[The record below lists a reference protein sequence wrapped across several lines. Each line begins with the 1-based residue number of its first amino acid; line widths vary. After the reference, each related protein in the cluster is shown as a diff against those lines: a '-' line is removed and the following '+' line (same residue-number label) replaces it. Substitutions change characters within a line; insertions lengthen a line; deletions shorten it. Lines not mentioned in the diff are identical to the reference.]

1 MTTNRV
7 FVPPIKIRGIKTKLV
22 PLIREIVR
30 VDPST
35 IWVEPFMDSGVV
47 GFNVAPKR
55 AVFADTNP
63 HVIAFYRAI
72 QAGDITASRV
82 RAFLE
87 AEGGKLREKDDLH
100 YYAVRERFNRH
111 HDPLDFL
118 FLNRLCFN
126 GMIRFNRT
134 GDYNVPYGHKPERF
148 AKAYVT
154 KIVNQVAHV
163 EDLLRVNDWR
173 FVEQSFEETL
183 ASAPENAFVYCDPPY
198 IGRHVDHYDRL
209 GRRERAEIARRADAV
224 RREIHG
230 LDLGPERLS
239 RERVRR
245 CALGRLLQNDEG
257 ALLPRRGAG
266 AESRSRRRSVAH
278 KLRPARLGKDTR
290 RVIGGKG
297 VPSGF
302 RRCRSSVGG
311 RSEMTSEAMVGMR
324 SPGERTEERPDG

>member
-1 MTTNRV
+1 MTTPRV
-7 FVPPIKIRGIKTKLV
+7 FVPPIKIQGIKTKLV

-30 VDPST
+30 LDPST
-35 IWVEPFMDSGVV
+35 TWVEPFMGSGVV

-72 QAGDITASRV
+72 QTGEITASRV

-118 FLNRLCFN
+118 FLNRSCFN
-126 GMIRFNRT
+126 GMIRFNRKCEF
-134 GDYNVPYGHKPERF
+134 NVPYGHKPDRF

-154 KIVNQVAHV
+154 KVVNQVAHV
-163 EDLLRVNDWR
+163 EDLLRANDWR

-198 IGRHVDHYDRL
+198 IGRHVDYFDTW
-209 GRRERAEIARRADAV
+209 
-224 RREIHG
+224 
-230 LDLGPERLS
+230 
-239 RERVRR
+239 
-245 CALGRLLQNDEG
+245 DEG
-257 ALLPRRGAG
+257 KERQLRDALMRFGGQFMLSTWDRNAYRANDYVDTLWGDCFKTTKAHFYHIGAREQNRGAVVEALLTNYDPHGREKAL
-266 AESRSRRRSVAH
+266 AE
-278 KLRPARLGKDTR
+278 
-290 RVIGGKG
+290 
-297 VPSGF
+297 
-302 RRCRSSVGG
+302 
-311 RSEMTSEAMVGMR
+311 
-324 SPGERTEERPDG
+324 